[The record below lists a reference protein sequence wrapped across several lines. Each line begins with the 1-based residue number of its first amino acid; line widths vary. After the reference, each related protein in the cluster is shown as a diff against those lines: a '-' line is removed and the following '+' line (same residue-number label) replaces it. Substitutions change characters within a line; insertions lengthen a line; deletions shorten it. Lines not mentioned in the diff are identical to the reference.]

1 MRQAFEAVRGRHGPV
16 DPAAGP
22 LRQIGLRLAALLVG
36 LLCALLLLLVA
47 VVYYRTGADSL
58 SAAQSTLRDRAH
70 VEVHHYYDA
79 PGGRPRT
86 IHELPQEGQ
95 ERGESFIV
103 FADQHLHVIG
113 EAGNPFGN
121 RLPDP
126 GAAGRAITTHHDRLS
141 GVDTGSDIRYGI
153 YTLPVE
159 YQGSVV
165 GVIQT
170 GTSLR
175 SYEQSLHALL
185 ISLLLVGALGLLA
198 SAGITGLVVYRALI
212 PIRDALAH
220 QRDFVADAA
229 HELRAPLAI
238 LRTAAELWL
247 DPEDEEDQQAAVE
260 QVLAQS
266 SHLAHLVDDLSL
278 LARAD
283 SGAVRVAREPLDLG
297 GLVADIVGGMEL
309 VAEER
314 GVVLDLQ
321 IEPTAVW
328 GDAPRLRQLLL
339 ILLDNALKHST
350 TGGRIS
356 VEVTHPGGHAL
367 LQVRDWGPGIDPAD
381 LPHLF
386 DRFYRADRARS
397 GDGTGLGLAIGRW
410 IVKAQG
416 GTIRAINAPGGGAL
430 LSVSLPLA
438 TWPPAS
444 GSR

>member
-1 MRQAFEAVRGRHGPV
+1 MRQDVDAITRRGRPT

-22 LRQIGLRLAALLVG
+22 LRRIGLRLAALLVG
-36 LLCALLLLLVA
+36 LLCTLLLLLVG
-47 VVYYRTGADSL
+47 VIYYRTRADSL
-58 SAAQSTLRDRAH
+58 NAAQTTLSERAH
-70 VEVHHYYDA
+70 AELHHFYDA
-79 PGGRPRT
+79 PDGRPGA

-103 FADQHLHVIG
+103 FADPSLRVLG
-113 EAGNPFGN
+113 AAGSPFGF

-126 GAAGRAITTHHDRLS
+126 GSARAAITARRDRSSTLS
-141 GVDTGSDIRYGI
+141 TGGGNEDLI
-153 YTLPVE
+153 YSVPAI
-159 YQGSVV
+159 QGGTVL

-170 GTSLR
+170 GVSLR

-185 ISLLLVGALGLLA
+185 TSLLLVGALGLLA

-229 HELRAPLAI
+229 HELRAPLTI

-266 SHLAHLVDDLSL
+266 AHLAHLVDDLSL
-278 LARAD
+278 LARVD

-297 GLVADIVGGMEL
+297 RLVADTVGGMEL

-314 GVVLDLQ
+314 GVRLDLE
-321 IEPTAVW
+321 IEPAMVR

-339 ILLDNALKHST
+339 ILLDNALKHAPS
-350 TGGRIS
+350 GGEIDVKVSRF
-356 VEVTHPGGHAL
+356 GGQAL
-367 LQVRDWGPGIDPAD
+367 LQVRDRGPGIEQSD

-397 GDGTGLGLAIGRW
+397 GEGTGLGLAIGRW
-410 IVKAQG
+410 IVDAHG

-430 LSVSLPLA
+430 FTVSLP
-438 TWPPAS
+438 PA
-444 GSR
+444 G